1 MIKTQKEYETRLML
15 TEEQYFFIV
24 TYYMNIQP
32 NKHFLQ
38 NTNHYFDTDDLYLRD
53 HHMTLRVRTINDV
66 KSELTLKIKGRNG
79 DDEITDGLSPKE
91 QELTDILMK
100 SENGTEDIISTKSK
114 IVKENDLDIDSMTVK
129 QLIAFIKENPSVL
142 KRPIIVDDHRI
153 QVGYNPDEIRSFIPH
168 ARRLAEWACKNDN
181 CPQYETCGHSD
192 VKEA

>member
-91 QELTDILMK
+91 QELLLEQNIDYNLEIESSVGIVHAKELLK
-100 SENGTEDIISTKSK
+100 EYASK
-114 IVKENDLDIDSMTVK
+114 FDLTLSKEKYIGK
-129 QLIAFIKENPSVL
+129 
-142 KRPIIVDDHRI
+142 
-153 QVGYNPDEIRSFIPH
+153 
-168 ARRLAEWACKNDN
+168 ARRAITTALKKLNN
-181 CPQYETCGHSD
+181 N
-192 VKEA
+192 